1 MPCSD
6 KSVPKHSVKLEEK
19 ILEFFRQNP
28 NASSRVTAAK
38 FKVSH
43 TYIASLLKKEKTHPL
58 PQTDQDYYSIKA
70 SSSGAFYK
78 TKSTGREK
86 SQKVQK
92 HQKKKKTTKK
102 RSDVDLGAI
111 TNNSRTIQTQDI
123 ITTPSSVQN
132 VKLQQV
138 LRWKD
143 DRLKTKELIVRRLR
157 AKNYRLKKKIAQIEN
172 EESVE
177 NTTNTKNTYFK
188 VNTYKSSEALPYSDE
203 DTDSDGLIDDPEG
216 EDMNSYLVFND
227 RRQETSPE
235 GEPSTS
241 TRYQTSRFVVEDEAE
256 NEEEEVEQ
264 IIIKEEVS
272 EEEKNQCRLCL
283 SVNRRMW
290 ELGENA
296 PLYRKLLFETNQ
308 NSTMPSFIYE
318 MLACWECHAELRK
331 IRRFQDKVR
340 RANSAFE
347 TSQNLNCQ
355 ELSNLGTVLI
365 TEEQPSNSELQEDM
379 IKQEPLDIE
388 ETAVPDPLDVNR
400 APKEEIIIEVPRR
413 KFTPKT
419 TKRTSTTKTS
429 QNTPKRTK
437 IDPNTQED
445 PQTDAPVDCDEIF
458 CKVKIELE
466 ELQSILEG
474 RRNKDSFKNMK
485 YKCDSC
491 VLGFTDYSRLQ
502 EHNASFHDEETG
514 ICSCDICERRFT
526 DERLLATHTRNHFV
540 KFVCRLCPFECYTKT
555 GRMIHFRRHKEA
567 VQSDDPDSVL
577 RQKLSSMEST
587 GESSHDLD

>member
-1 MPCSD
+1 MV
-6 KSVPKHSVKLEEK
+6 KPKPKRGRRAHKLYLKEVGRK
-19 ILEFFRQNP
+19 MGHQNKKENHP
-28 NASSRVTAAK
+28 LIK
-38 FKVSH
+38 
-43 TYIASLLKKEKTHPL
+43 LLKVEQFP
-58 PQTDQDYYSIKA
+58 IA
-70 SSSGAFYK
+70 SSSFICKADADDGIANLSMIAESSITEVQSIMKLPVNNPGHNQNSEYQENR
-78 TKSTGREK
+78 TLPQEP
-86 SQKVQK
+86 QKLPQEPQTLPQK
-92 HQKKKKTTKK
+92 RIRRPNPYIQPQKPKNVRRTRSKRQTRQKKNSKPEKTQTLPQDPQNFPLEPQNFH
-102 RSDVDLGAI
+102 RHQVTI
-111 TNNSRTIQTQDI
+111 TSMRGLMKIEPTQATYI
-123 ITTPSSVQN
+123 YPT
-132 VKLQQV
+132 V
-138 LRWKD
+138 LNQ
-143 DRLKTKELIVRRLR
+143 
-157 AKNYRLKKKIAQIEN
+157 A
-172 EESVE
+172 
-177 NTTNTKNTYFK
+177 
-188 VNTYKSSEALPYSDE
+188 
-203 DTDSDGLIDDPEG
+203 TDMTD
-216 EDMNSYLVFND
+216 YLVFND

>member
-1 MPCSD
+1 MPKCSFKKCKNHSSQTLKKDGVSYFRFPRDPRRRKKWTSIMATERSEELFKPNHSSVICSKHFLERDVYVTTKGIKRLNNTALPQIEKNDQEYIYVSIED
-6 KSVPKHSVKLEEK
+6 KSSGETL
-19 ILEFFRQNP
+19 ND
-28 NASSRVTAAK
+28 NC
-38 FKVSH
+38 
-43 TYIASLLKKEKTHPL
+43 SLQPGKT
-58 PQTDQDYYSIKA
+58 
-70 SSSGAFYK
+70 
-78 TKSTGREK
+78 
-86 SQKVQK
+86 
-92 HQKKKKTTKK
+92 
-102 RSDVDLGAI
+102 
-111 TNNSRTIQTQDI
+111 
-123 ITTPSSVQN
+123 
-132 VKLQQV
+132 
-138 LRWKD
+138 
-143 DRLKTKELIVRRLR
+143 
-157 AKNYRLKKKIAQIEN
+157 
-172 EESVE
+172 
-177 NTTNTKNTYFK
+177 

>member
-1 MPCSD
+1 MRYCVVKSCKNHSGTKKKREGITFHRFPALYETWKNDWIQIIRQSRKESDWVPNKYSAICSKHFD
-6 KSVPKHSVKLEEK
+6 TGDFYSTINGSHRIVTYAVPKHVPLDATTIIEIEESD
-19 ILEFFRQNP
+19 LSN
-28 NASSRVTAAK
+28 
-38 FKVSH
+38 
-43 TYIASLLKKEKTHPL
+43 
-58 PQTDQDYYSIKA
+58 
-70 SSSGAFYK
+70 SSSSSKENVIVVA
-78 TKSTGREK
+78 E
-86 SQKVQK
+86 
-92 HQKKKKTTKK
+92 
-102 RSDVDLGAI
+102 
-111 TNNSRTIQTQDI
+111 
-123 ITTPSSVQN
+123 SSVDGFI
-132 VKLQQV
+132 
-138 LRWKD
+138 LRESC
-143 DRLKTKELIVRRLR
+143 RVSLN
-157 AKNYRLKKKIAQIEN
+157 KNQMDIR
-172 EESVE
+172 S
-177 NTTNTKNTYFK
+177 
-188 VNTYKSSEALPYSDE
+188 YSP
-203 DTDSDGLIDDPEG
+203 L
-216 EDMNSYLVFND
+216 LVFND

>member
-1 MPCSD
+1 MRYCVVKSCKNHSGTKKKREGITFHRFPALYETWKNDWIQIIRQSRKESDWVPNKYSAICSKHFD
-6 KSVPKHSVKLEEK
+6 TGDFYSTINGSHRIVTYAVPKHFLYDTSNPIQHYDEASTTSALPEVPLDATTIIEIEESD
-19 ILEFFRQNP
+19 LSN
-28 NASSRVTAAK
+28 
-38 FKVSH
+38 
-43 TYIASLLKKEKTHPL
+43 
-58 PQTDQDYYSIKA
+58 
-70 SSSGAFYK
+70 SSSSSKENVIVVA
-78 TKSTGREK
+78 E
-86 SQKVQK
+86 
-92 HQKKKKTTKK
+92 
-102 RSDVDLGAI
+102 
-111 TNNSRTIQTQDI
+111 
-123 ITTPSSVQN
+123 SSVDGFI
-132 VKLQQV
+132 
-138 LRWKD
+138 LRESC
-143 DRLKTKELIVRRLR
+143 RVSLN
-157 AKNYRLKKKIAQIEN
+157 KNQMDIR
-172 EESVE
+172 S
-177 NTTNTKNTYFK
+177 
-188 VNTYKSSEALPYSDE
+188 YSP
-203 DTDSDGLIDDPEG
+203 L
-216 EDMNSYLVFND
+216 LVFND

>member
-1 MPCSD
+1 MPRGRYTNQEYLEMVVCYRECNGVTIRAINLYEQRFGVRIAHRTIMNAVFRLRDHGCFDPPQLD

-102 RSDVDLGAI
+102 R
-111 TNNSRTIQTQDI
+111 
-123 ITTPSSVQN
+123 
-132 VKLQQV
+132 
-138 LRWKD
+138 
-143 DRLKTKELIVRRLR
+143 
-157 AKNYRLKKKIAQIEN
+157 
-172 EESVE
+172 
-177 NTTNTKNTYFK
+177 
-188 VNTYKSSEALPYSDE
+188 
-203 DTDSDGLIDDPEG
+203 
-216 EDMNSYLVFND
+216 LVFND

>member
-1 MPCSD
+1 MPPQPMYSNREYYEMMRMQILNETIEAARRMYISESLRRLKVQGIPNPRVPSCQTMRETAQLLLQHGRFNSAQAQD
-6 KSVPKHSVKLEEK
+6 FAKQQTDYSNSEYYEMMRVQILNKTAPAARRMYISESVTRLKAEGITNPSVPNTKTIIATTQRL
-19 ILEFFRQNP
+19 LDYGQFRTP
-28 NASSRVTAAK
+28 IHARAS
-38 FKVSH
+38 
-43 TYIASLLKKEKTHPL
+43 
-58 PQTDQDYYSIKA
+58 
-70 SSSGAFYK
+70 G
-78 TKSTGREK
+78 G
-86 SQKVQK
+86 
-92 HQKKKKTTKK
+92 
-102 RSDVDLGAI
+102 
-111 TNNSRTIQTQDI
+111 SRTITVRLEDKI
-123 ITTPSSVQN
+123 IEFFEKHPTSSTREMGRRFGLNN
-132 VKLQQV
+132 VTVRALLKSAGLYSRKLQQ
-138 LRWKD
+138 
-143 DRLKTKELIVRRLR
+143 
-157 AKNYRLKKKIAQIEN
+157 
-172 EESVE
+172 
-177 NTTNTKNTYFK
+177 
-188 VNTYKSSEALPYSDE
+188 P
-203 DTDSDGLIDDPEG
+203 
-216 EDMNSYLVFND
+216 LVFND

>member
-1 MPCSD
+1 MPKCSF
-6 KSVPKHSVKLEEK
+6 KKCKNHSS
-19 ILEFFRQNP
+19 Q
-28 NASSRVTAAK
+28 T
-38 FKVSH
+38 
-43 TYIASLLKKEKTHPL
+43 LKKDGVSYFRFPRDPRRRKKWTSIMATERSEELFKPNHSSVICSKHFLERDVYVTTKGIKRLNNTAL
-58 PQTDQDYYSIKA
+58 PQI
-70 SSSGAFYK
+70 
-78 TKSTGREK
+78 
-86 SQKVQK
+86 
-92 HQKKKKTTKK
+92 
-102 RSDVDLGAI
+102 
-111 TNNSRTIQTQDI
+111 
-123 ITTPSSVQN
+123 
-132 VKLQQV
+132 
-138 LRWKD
+138 
-143 DRLKTKELIVRRLR
+143 
-157 AKNYRLKKKIAQIEN
+157 
-172 EESVE
+172 
-177 NTTNTKNTYFK
+177 